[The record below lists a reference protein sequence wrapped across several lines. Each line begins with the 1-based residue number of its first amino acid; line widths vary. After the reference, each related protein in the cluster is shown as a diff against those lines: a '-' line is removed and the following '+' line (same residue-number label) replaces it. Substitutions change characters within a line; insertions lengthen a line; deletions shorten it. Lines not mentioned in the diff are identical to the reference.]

1 MTKKEILLEARSIK
15 KSFMSGTQTI
25 EVLRGVSLS
34 IHEGESVSIR
44 GESGSGKTTLL
55 NIISGLESADAGE
68 LFWEGHRL
76 QDMNPNEIIK
86 MRGRFLG
93 FIFQSYHLVPELSA
107 VENVMLQARIV
118 GNANATVLKRAHSLL
133 EQVGLGERKQYLPN
147 YLSGGERQRLAVA
160 RALINNPSLILA
172 DEPTGS
178 LDEKTGRHVMDM
190 LLDICKDHKKTLLL
204 VTHNPEFAL
213 RTERQLVLR
222 FGEM

>member
-1 MTKKEILLEARSIK
+1 
-15 KSFMSGTQTI
+15 MSGTQTI